1 MILSLIISLVIKV
14 IDTMSNGR
22 GRKAAPVAASKVD
35 PSYGYHISEAMMEKK
50 WSGKYNDVY

>member
-14 IDTMSNGR
+14 IDAVSNGR
-22 GRKAAPVAASKVD
+22 GRKAAPVVASKVD
-35 PSYGYHISEAMMEKK
+35 PSYGYHISDAMMSRK